1 MGQEFDRRTFLAGL
15 GGIGLGAL
23 LPARETEAQTTA
35 PSPEL
40 NQGLPAPESI
50 EYKKPDRPVSC
61 VIIGHGNRG
70 SYYGSM
76 TKQMPDD
83 WKVVGVAEPIKY
95 RNEAAVKR
103 HGIADDSRFDTWER
117 VFDRK
122 KFADVCV
129 ISTPDDLHYAP
140 AMAALDMGY
149 DLLLEKPIA
158 MSWQQCKEIHAMA
171 KRRNAIVGVCHVLRY
186 APYFVQMREVI
197 ARGMIGD
204 VVSVQHL
211 EPIEQIHM
219 SHSFVRGIWRNTKIA
234 LPIILAKSC
243 HDLDL
248 LCWFIDKPCTRV
260 SAMGSLT
267 YFRKENA
274 PSGAPKMCL
283 DGCPVEKTCA
293 YYAPKV
299 YVTEKLFGTGHI
311 VTEDRSDKGILEALK
326 TSPFG
331 RCVYQTD
338 NDQPDHFVSTMEF
351 AGGATAAF
359 SMEGLTSYGGRR
371 TRVMGTKGDVVG
383 DERTLDVFL
392 FAPRQRIKWDVT
404 KATSGDLGGHGGGD
418 TRMVRNFTQ
427 AVSRRDAS
435 LLSTDLGRSM
445 ESHLIG
451 FKAEESRLKKGQPME
466 VDLAG
471 DLSV

>member
-1 MGQEFDRRTFLAGL
+1 MSHEFDRRAFLAGL
-15 GGIGLGAL
+15 GGIGLSTL
-23 LPARETEAQTTA
+23 LPARTIEAQPTQPA
-35 PSPEL
+35 RESNQSLPE
-40 NQGLPAPESI
+40 PAPFD
-50 EYKKPDRPVSC
+50 YRRPDRPVSC
-61 VIIGHGNRG
+61 VIIGHGSRG

-76 TKQMPDD
+76 AKKMSDD
-83 WKVVGVAEPIKY
+83 WRVVGVAEPIKY
-95 RNEAAVKR
+95 RNEAAAKA
-103 HGIADDSRFDTWER
+103 HDIPDDRRFDTWER
-117 VFDRK
+117 VFERD

-129 ISTPDDLHYAP
+129 ISTPDDLHHAP
-140 AMAALDMGY
+140 AMAALGRGY

-158 MSWQQCKEIHAMA
+158 MTWQQCKEIHALA
-171 KRRNAIVGVCHVLRY
+171 KQKNAIVGVCHVLRY

-197 ARGMIGD
+197 RSGMIGD

-211 EPIEQIHM
+211 EPIEHIHM

-248 LCWFIDKPCTRV
+248 LCWMIDKPCTRV
-260 SAMGSLT
+260 SALGSLT
-267 YFRKENA
+267 YFRQENA
-274 PSGAPKMCL
+274 PPGAPKMCL

-299 YVTEKLFGTGHI
+299 YVTKKLFGTGHI
-311 VTEDRSDKGILEALK
+311 VTEDRSDEGILEALK

-331 RCVYQTD
+331 RCVYQTE

-351 AGGATAAF
+351 EGGVTAAF

-371 TRVMGTKGDVVG
+371 TRIMGTQGDLVG
-383 DERTLDVFL
+383 DEQTLDVFL
-392 FAPRQRIKWDVT
+392 FEPRRRIKWDVS
-404 KATSGDLGGHGGGD
+404 KVAKDLGGHGGGD
-418 TRMVRNFTQ
+418 ERLVRNFTQ
-427 AVSRRDAS
+427 AVSRRDVA
-435 LLSTDLGRSM
+435 LLSTDLAHSM

-451 FKAEESRLKKGQPME
+451 FQMERSRLAKGQPMD

-471 DLSV
+471 ELG

>member
-1 MGQEFDRRTFLAGL
+1 MSLDFDRRSFLAGL
-15 GGIGLGAL
+15 GGIGLGSL
-23 LPARETEAQTTA
+23 LPSRGVEAQTTRESPA
-35 PSPEL
+35 TNPS
-40 NQGLPAPESI
+40 LPAPAGI
-50 EYKKPDRPVSC
+50 EYRKPERPVTC

-70 SYYGSM
+70 SYYASM
-76 TKQMPDD
+76 ARKMPDD
-83 WKVVGVAEPIKY
+83 WKVAGVAEPIKY
-95 RNEAAVKR
+95 RNEAAAKN
-103 HGIADDSRFDTWER
+103 HAIPDDRRFDTWER
-117 VFDRK
+117 VFDDK

-140 AMAALDMGY
+140 AMAALDRGY

-171 KRRNAIVGVCHVLRY
+171 KEKKAVVGVCHVLRY

-197 ARGMIGD
+197 ASGMIGE

-248 LCWFIDKPCTRV
+248 LCWMIDKPCTRV
-260 SAMGSLT
+260 SALGSLT

-274 PSGAPKMCL
+274 PQGAPKMCL

-293 YYAPKV
+293 YYAPRV

-311 VTEDRSDKGILEALK
+311 ISEDRSDKAILEALK

-371 TRVMGTKGDVVG
+371 TRIMGTKGDLVG
-383 DERTLDVFL
+383 DERTLDIFL
-392 FAPRQRIKWDVT
+392 FAPRQRIQWDVT
-404 KATSGDLGGHGGGD
+404 KTTSGDLGGHGGGD
-418 TRMVRNFTQ
+418 SRLVRNFTQ
-427 AVSRRDAS
+427 AVSRRDSS

-466 VDLAG
+466 VDLAR
-471 DLSV
+471 DLAT

>member
-1 MGQEFDRRTFLAGL
+1 MSHDLDRRTFLAGL
-15 GGIGLGAL
+15 GGIGLGTL
-23 LPARETEAQTTA
+23 LPAREVGAQTSA
-35 PSPEL
+35 PSTQP
-40 NQGLPAPESI
+40 NQGLPVPAGT
-50 EYKKPDRPVSC
+50 EYRKPDRPVTC

-83 WKVVGVAEPIKY
+83 WKVVGVAEPIGY

-103 HGIADDSRFDTWER
+103 HGIPEDVRFDTWER
-117 VFDRK
+117 VFDRE

-129 ISTPDDLHYAP
+129 ISTPDDLHYGP
-140 AMAALDMGY
+140 AMAALERGY

-158 MSWQQCKEIHAMA
+158 MTWQQCKDIHGLAR
-171 KRRNAIVGVCHVLRY
+171 KRSAIVGVCHVLRY
-186 APYFVQMREVI
+186 APYFVQLREVI
-197 ARGMIGD
+197 ASGMIGD
-204 VVSVQHL
+204 VVSIQHL

-248 LCWFIDKPCTRV
+248 LCWFIDKRCTRV
-260 SAMGSLT
+260 SALGSLT
-267 YFRKENA
+267 WFRKENA

-351 AGGATAAF
+351 EGGATAAF
-359 SMEGLTSYGGRR
+359 SMEALTSYGGRR

-392 FAPRQRIKWDVT
+392 FAPRKRITWDVT
-404 KATSGDLGGHGGGD
+404 KATADDLGGHGGGD
-418 TRMVRNFTQ
+418 TRLVRNLTQ
-427 AVSRRDAS
+427 AVARRDLS
-435 LLSTDLGRSM
+435 PLSTDLGRSM

-451 FKAEESRLKKGQPME
+451 FQAEASRLAKGQPMV
-466 VDLAG
+466 VDLARE
-471 DLSV
+471 LSV